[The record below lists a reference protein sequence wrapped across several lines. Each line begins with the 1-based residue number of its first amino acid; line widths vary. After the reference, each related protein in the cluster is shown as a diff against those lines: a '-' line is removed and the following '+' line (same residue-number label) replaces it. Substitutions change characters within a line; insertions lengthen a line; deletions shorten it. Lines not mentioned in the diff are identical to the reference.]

1 MKRIS
6 IDNGATFDT
15 VRNEDD
21 VWGIFQC
28 ILDQQKIS
36 YGSMWCNIVNLMDD
50 GTREK
55 AHELVADHCWTEAEF
70 LLKYLELANEDLI
83 IG

>member
-6 IDNGATFDT
+6 INNGATFDT

-21 VWGIFQC
+21 VQEIFQC

-36 YGSMWCNIVNLMDD
+36 HGSMWCNIVNLMDD
-50 GTREK
+50 ETREK